1 MSVWEWLEW
10 ERKCSELMGSCG
22 FRFNVS
28 FVDCTSVTVF
38 VRFSTGRILAQNITR
53 SGCRKWNW
61 AFSCRTRVGTAKKY
75 AEEVYCTCRVIY
87 FLVQNYCFFNLFHFL
102 ESPDPSGEGSCRNLV
117 PRAWAG
123 RWETLGTRLGPV
135 AVLVSFDV
143 RFRRGFHAMTYFIS
157 TSSF

>member
-1 MSVWEWLEW
+1 MGLTASDCMSVWEWLEW
-10 ERKCSELMGSCG
+10 ERKCSELMGSCC
-22 FRFNVS
+22 

-53 SGCRKWNW
+53 SGCIESEIGH
-61 AFSCRTRVGTAKKY
+61 FQVVLVSGTAKKY
-75 AEEVYCTCRVIY
+75 AEEVYCTCRVLY
-87 FLVQNYCFFNLFHFL
+87 FLVQNYYFFNLFHFL
-102 ESPDPSGEGSCRNLV
+102 ESSDPSGKGSCRNLV

-135 AVLVSFDV
+135 AVLVSF
-143 RFRRGFHAMTYFIS
+143 RRGFHAMTYFIS